1 MYYDDYILTSNGMN
15 NYYCKE
21 GKDCLAPNEFNSN
34 MFINVLEKKRCTINS
49 VLTSLPM
56 FMLSFFETLKGV
68 LEKIDYFRLRF
79 SFGIMIVKRKNID

>member
-49 VLTSLPM
+49 VL
-56 FMLSFFETLKGV
+56 SFFETLKGV
-68 LEKIDYFRLRF
+68 LEKIDYFRSRF